1 MPAAEPRLRAAVVGR
16 EALHKTS
23 RFAVATVTVFFIG
36 LVIYYLFRPSPNESS
51 FSNER
56 QYRAARN
63 RVEDKRSYAG
73 SLLVVG
79 LLGGI
84 AVLAIVLAAIAAV

>member
-1 MPAAEPRLRAAVVGR
+1 MPAAF
-16 EALHKTS
+16 TI
-23 RFAVATVTVFFIG
+23 FFIA
-36 LVIYYLFRPSPNESS
+36 LVLYYLFRPSPDKSS

-56 QYRAARN
+56 QYRAAKN

>member
-1 MPAAEPRLRAAVVGR
+1 M
-16 EALHKTS
+16 
-23 RFAVATVTVFFIG
+23 ATVTIFFIG
-36 LVIYYLFRPSPNESS
+36 LVLYYLFRPSPDDSS
-51 FSNER
+51 FSDER
-56 QYRAARN
+56 QYRAAKS